1 MSLGSTVWATL
12 TLTRN
17 GQIITAMVRF
27 FLVLCAIAAGFV
39 AWAYATDHLQPIL
52 DFLFNAGD
60 RLVPLGS
67 A

>member
-1 MSLGSTVWATL
+1 
-12 TLTRN
+12 
-17 GQIITAMVRF
+17 MVRF

-67 A
+67 G